1 MDGQDKVK
9 LVAQY
14 LIEAF
19 DCRTKGACL
28 IIEGDELSQQINN
41 KDFIAIL
48 YKIINEYGGLNCEN
62 LIYSDTN
69 NDSNK
74 KYKVYKNSKTDMVL
88 QELINPNVKIKKTV
102 QEFFNGYTTPYLE
115 CIVYIINKLDISD
128 DNQVKKDSIE
138 TEIEE
143 YFTKYQ
149 PDISLSKHMRAS
161 LATIMRKYDSQAGR
175 AKKSQQKL

>member
-14 LIEAF
+14 LIDAF
-19 DCRTKGACL
+19 DCRIKGACL
-28 IIEGDELSQQINN
+28 IVEGDELSQQINK

-48 YKIINEYGGLNCEN
+48 YKITYEDDGLICEN
-62 LIYSDTN
+62 LKYSDTI

-74 KYKVYKNSKTDMVL
+74 KYKVYKNSKTEMVL
-88 QELINPNVKIKKTV
+88 QELINPNVKIKKSV

-115 CIVYIINKLDISD
+115 CIVFMINKLNISD
-128 DNQVKKDSIE
+128 SNQPKKDSLE
-138 TEIEE
+138 QEIEE

-149 PDISLSKHMRAS
+149 PDISLSKHMKAS
-161 LATIMRKYDSQAGR
+161 LATIMRTIDSQAGR
-175 AKKSQQKL
+175 NKKVPSE